1 MTLEEDVVRLRA
13 ENAALRGENQALRT
27 ENALLREQL
36 ARLGERLEAVEEK
49 NRSTP
54 SFVRSNTRPREPQE
68 RRKRDPEHNAGR
80 RREEPSEI
88 VYHALEQCPDCGYAL
103 RGERVKRTRQ
113 VLDLPA
119 PVPVEVSEHR
129 FLTRHCPVCDRWHT
143 PAWEARGQ
151 ALGRGRIGVRLAS
164 LIGYLRVILR
174 LPLRQIQEL
183 LATLH
188 QVHLSRGALADVL
201 RRLRRHG
208 APGLAALHQQGQ
220 HAHVAHMDETGWREN
235 GQNGYVWTL
244 VTDGPAAV
252 RLFAYA
258 RSRSGTVATALLG
271 DFSGHLVTDF
281 YGGYNR
287 YEGKHQRCW
296 VHLLRD
302 LHALKEAHPHHP
314 LIVGWARAVRA
325 LYDQARAPALRLQT
339 PAQRE
344 ILAQRLGA
352 RATALGLRYAGPHN
366 KGHPCHAL
374 AQRLL
379 RHRGELF
386 EFVRVPDVAADNN
399 LAERSIRPLVIARK
413 ISGGT
418 RSPEGSDTYLGLAS
432 LFATW
437 RARSLNPLAACLAL
451 LS

>member
-1 MTLEEDVVRLRA
+1 MTLEDEVGRLRA
-13 ENAALRGENQALRT
+13 ENAALRA
-27 ENALLREQL
+27 ENATLREQL
-36 ARLGERLEAVEEK
+36 ARLGERVEAIEK
-49 NRSTP
+49 KGPSTP
-54 SFVRSNTRPREPQE
+54 SFVRPNTPPREPKE
-68 RRKRDPEHNAGR
+68 RQKRDARHDAGR
-80 RREEPSEI
+80 CRETPTRI
-88 VYHALEQCPDCGYAL
+88 VLHALERCPDCGYAL

-113 VLDLPA
+113 VIDLPDPA
-119 PVPVEVSEHR
+119 PVEVTAHR
-129 FLTRHCPVCDRWHT
+129 FITRHCPACERWHT
-143 PAWEARGQ
+143 PAWDPTGQ
-151 ALGRGRIGVRLAS
+151 ALGQGRIGVRLVS
-164 LIGYLRVILR
+164 LIGYLRLSLR
-174 LPLRQIQEL
+174 LPLRQIQDL

-188 QVHLSRGALADVL
+188 QVRLSRGALADVL
-201 RRLRRHG
+201 RRLCHHG
-208 APGLAALHQQGQ
+208 ASARAALRCQGQ
-220 HAHVAHMDETGWREN
+220 QARVAHMDETGWREN

-244 VTDGPAAV
+244 VTDGPQAV
-252 RLFAYA
+252 RSFTYD
-258 RSRSGTVATALLG
+258 RSRAGTVATDLLG

-302 LHALKEAHPHHP
+302 LHALKAAYPARA
-314 LIVGWARAVRA
+314 LIVGWARAVHA
-325 LYDQARAPALRLQT
+325 LYDAARTDGPQLPNAT
-339 PAQRE
+339 QRE
-344 ILAQRLGA
+344 GLAQRLGA

-386 EFVRVPDVAADNN
+386 EFLRVPGLAPDNN

-418 RSPEGSDTYLGLAS
+418 RSSEGTDTYLGLAS

-437 RARSLNPLAACLAL
+437 RARGRNPFAACLAL